1 LGNTVERLITAYQEG
16 LLSLLQLRER
26 MPELHKK
33 SKAVEA
39 ELQALET
46 GAMHHA
52 RYLQLVENLNTFRKK
67 LHARAKTLDVR
78 ERQQILRL
86 LVTLGT
92 ALAKTPCYGR
102 GHNRAL
108 RG

>member
-1 LGNTVERLITAYQEG
+1 M
-16 LLSLLQLRER
+16 LQLRER
-26 MPELHKK
+26 MPELTKK

-46 GAMHHA
+46 GAMDHA
-52 RYLQLVENLNTFRKK
+52 RYLQLAENLSTFRKK

-86 LVTLGT
+86 LVKEILVDSATITIRHSLPVPPTRSGPSGT
-92 ALAKTPCYGR
+92 PPVKFRYAWGTV
-102 GHNRAL
+102 
-108 RG
+108 